1 MQKPASSS
9 YNNKTLFPAM
19 RLGRALLFI
28 DGCELGIIGE
38 PLAFPNPK
46 LFSPPEVAMASLTA
60 IRYLWQLPYFSL
72 CLWKWPGCHDVA
84 KYEWAKAI

>member
-9 YNNKTLFPAM
+9 YINKTLFPAM

-46 LFSPPEVAMASLTA
+46 LFSPPEVAMASNCNKIPLAVTL
-60 IRYLWQLPYFSL
+60 YQFVLME
-72 CLWKWPGCHDVA
+72 VA
-84 KYEWAKAI
+84 WVP